1 MASVGDGIRAGPGSW
16 SFGGAVAE
24 SFDVH
29 VARSVPFYNETH
41 RLIERLSDEFMSP
54 GSRGYDL
61 GCSTGALTAR
71 LAARHRERAVEL
83 VGVDREPQMV
93 AEARTRCVA
102 YPSVT
107 IVEADLMTFELLP
120 ADLVVAHY
128 ALHFVRPDARG
139 GLVERIAHA
148 LNRGGALLLFE
159 KVRSSDPRLEDLTL
173 ELYHDWKRSQGY
185 NDAEITAKARSLEG
199 VLEPFTSDENR
210 ALLMTAGFTRVTT
223 VYRWLNWEGILAL
236 AE

>member
-1 MASVGDGIRAGPGSW
+1 MASVGDGIRAEPGSW

-29 VARSVPFYNETH
+29 VARSIPFYNETH
-41 RLIERLSDEFMSP
+41 RLIERLSDEFISA
-54 GSRGYDL
+54 GSRAYDL

-83 VGVDREPQMV
+83 VGIDREPQMV
-93 AEARTRCVA
+93 AEARTRCAA

-107 IVEADLMTFELLP
+107 IVEADLMNCELLP
-120 ADLVVAHY
+120 ADLVIAHY
-128 ALHFVRPDARG
+128 TLHFVPPDARG
-139 GLVERIAHA
+139 GLVEGIAHA

-159 KVRSSDPRLEDLTL
+159 KVRSSDPRVEDVTS
-173 ELYHDWKRSQGY
+173 ELYHEWKRSQGY

-199 VLEPFTSDENR
+199 VLEPFTSDANR
-210 ALLMTAGFTRVTT
+210 ALLTSAGFTNVTT
-223 VYRWLNWEGILAL
+223 VYRWLNWEGMLAL